1 MDTSQY
7 QSKTSGEWEAFRS
20 DAIIR
25 AAHDDII
32 TAGAI
37 GDIETVNPASELIFG
52 WTAAEL
58 AGKNFRFLMPR
69 SDAGKQN
76 SAAAAPSPLI
86 SMPNSN
92 NFGEIGEIIV
102 AEARGK
108 PLGISAEAEYTDH
121 HLAFPPGAFLF
132 LYSDALIEGRDEH
145 GDMLGVDG
153 RSSLLSRRSMA
164 KSDSSPLGDVLDLFN
179 ARSRLPLQDDLTAIW
194 LSRSN

>member
-1 MDTSQY
+1 LNRLLVDLIPRGQFATMFYGIMDT
-7 QSKTSGEWEAFRS
+7 KA
-20 DAIIR
+20 DAL
-25 AAHDDII
+25 
-32 TAGAI
+32 TY
-37 GDIETVNPASELIFG
+37 
-52 WTAAEL
+52 
-58 AGKNFRFLMPR
+58 
-69 SDAGKQN
+69 

-92 NFGEIGEIIV
+92 NFGKIGEIIV

-132 LYSDALIEGRDEH
+132 LYSDAWIEGRDEH

-153 RSSLLSRRSMA
+153 LSSLLSRRSMA